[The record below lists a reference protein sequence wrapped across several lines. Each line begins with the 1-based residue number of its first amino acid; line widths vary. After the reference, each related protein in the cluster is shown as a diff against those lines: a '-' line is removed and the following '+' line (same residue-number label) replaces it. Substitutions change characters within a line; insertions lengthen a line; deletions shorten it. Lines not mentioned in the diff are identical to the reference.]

1 MRILALTLACSLPL
15 LGVASAASSQVAGRK
30 AQPAAAER
38 NWSAAGGTVEVRWNR
53 ELLGE
58 LGISVSTL
66 GDARRLGM
74 EGERFALDRASV
86 LRFRA
91 KDGYFREGT
100 DGALRAQGGYVL
112 KVGKFTMP
120 LDDFKLVPS
129 GAGFALIG
137 ADGQAWLR
145 VDRVMH
151 ELARRDA
158 ALSIAS
164 SDIRIT
170 PALARRLGRPFL
182 SGWTIGQLR
191 VDAEVAAPGSGS
203 NFTLA
208 STIKWHG
215 EAAPNGN
222 IYQND
227 LFMQQ
232 ITAQYLR
239 CNGCSGENGSGDVVI
254 TPASTLKNNVNQGSI
269 SATIPGDARG
279 TSRALYTASIP
290 WYSKFTGNF
299 APYGN
304 DQHPYLIWNMYR
316 LNADGSIEQ
325 IGRSGVKQAF
335 LTINQN
341 CLDEPDLDHNSHVL
355 GRGCADVYSTSNNDN
370 NNSLSPR
377 WEILPASGRWGRCG
391 STFDTNCDGA
401 SNPSPAPNNYYQRMV
416 VDESQIA
423 PSRNPGASWLFDSWY
438 LARQDIDIFN
448 SMSSVV
454 TTQAWTGSVW
464 NVTYGP
470 QKLGPVID
478 RWVAPPQVGQAALVL
493 AGVSGSAR
501 MRAPGR
507 AARGG
512 LQEMEWSQPLT
523 LNEADGSVGHATLAV
538 RARELP
544 GGQWQYHYAVMNFD
558 ITFWKT
564 TGSEPNLR
572 ITSNRGFERFEVLT
586 TARVTTPVFRDGDLD
601 SANDWQLVNGR
612 GTRGWSLGSVETN
625 HLFWGT
631 LFSYSFTSSAP
642 PRYGQAE
649 LSTTAG
655 DVFNVATLVPGA

>member
-1 MRILALTLACSLPL
+1 MRILAPTLACCLPL
-15 LGVASAASSQVAGRK
+15 LGVASAASSQDVSRK
-30 AQPAAAER
+30 AGPATAER
-38 NWSAAGGTVEVRWNR
+38 AWSAAGGKVEVRWNR
-53 ELLGE
+53 ELLSD
-58 LGISVSTL
+58 LGIRVSTL

-86 LRFRA
+86 LRFHA

-100 DGALRAQGGYVL
+100 AGALRAQGGYL
-112 KVGKFTMP
+112 LQVGKFRLP
-120 LDDFKLVPS
+120 LDDFRMVPS
-129 GAGFALIG
+129 GSGFSLVG
-137 ADGQAWLR
+137 ADNQAWLR

-182 SGWTIGQLR
+182 SGWTIGQLK
-191 VDAEVAAPGSGS
+191 VDAEVAALGSGS

-208 STIKWHG
+208 PTIKWHG
-215 EAAPNGN
+215 DPAPNGGT
-222 IYQND
+222 YQND

-239 CNGCSGENGSGDVVI
+239 CSGCSGENGSGDVVI

-269 SATIPGDARG
+269 SATIPGDPRG

-290 WYSKFTGNF
+290 WHSKFTGNF
-299 APYGN
+299 APYAN

-335 LTINQN
+335 LTINQD

-454 TTQAWTGSVW
+454 TTQTWASSVW

-478 RWVAPPQVGQAALVL
+478 RWVAPPQAGEPGLVL
-493 AGVSGSAR
+493 AGVSGGAR
-501 MRAPGR
+501 MRAAGR
-507 AARGG
+507 SARGA

-538 RARELP
+538 RARELG

-558 ITFWKT
+558 ITFFTT

-572 ITSNRGFERFEVLT
+572 ITSNRGFDRFEVLT
-586 TARVTTPVFRDGDLD
+586 TARIATPVFRDGDLD
-601 SANDWQLVNGR
+601 SANDWQVASGR
-612 GTRGWSLGSVETN
+612 GTRGWSLGSATAN

-631 LFSYSFTSSAP
+631 LFSYSFTSGA

-649 LSTTAG
+649 LSATTG
-655 DVFNVATLVPGA
+655 EVFNVATLVPGG